1 MVENKHNK
9 GWFPGLQG
17 ESKKSV
23 ISGAWCKIV
32 PIFVQLSC
40 MVFLQYFLKFL
51 LFLGV
56 SMAQKK
62 CEPLFSLKIKSSE
75 KQKCV

>member
-9 GWFPGLQG
+9 GWFSGLQG

-32 PIFVQLSC
+32 PIFVQISC
-40 MVFLQYFLKFL
+40 IGVFAI
-51 LFLGV
+51 LFEIFFWCFNGP
-56 SMAQKK
+56 KK
-62 CEPLFSLKIKSSE
+62 I
-75 KQKCV
+75 